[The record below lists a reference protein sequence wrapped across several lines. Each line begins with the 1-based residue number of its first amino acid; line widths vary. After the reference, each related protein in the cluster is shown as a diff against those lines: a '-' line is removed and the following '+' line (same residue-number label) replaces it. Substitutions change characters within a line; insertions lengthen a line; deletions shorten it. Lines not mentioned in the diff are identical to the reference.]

1 VASGKRYGSD
11 VVAVVS
17 PEVYLNGE
25 FVPADEARVPVLDRG
40 FLFGDGVYE
49 LMPVYGGHAFRLN
62 EHLARLARS
71 LAEVSIPNPYAP
83 ARWVQIL
90 NELIERAGAG
100 DLLVY
105 CQVTRGVAP
114 RDHAFPRG
122 IEPTVFAMTSA
133 RPNPSRAQLER
144 GIKAVTREDIRWQRC
159 DIKSISLLANVLLR
173 QQAIDAG
180 AAESLLVRDGYVAE
194 GAASNVFVVIDDVI
208 VTPPNSASLLPGV
221 TRDLIL
227 ELAAANGLPHKEAR
241 IREQALHGAQE
252 IWITSSSKEVL
263 SVTTLDESPVGDGIP
278 GPQWQRIY
286 ALYQNYKCE
295 FAARKSA

>member
-1 VASGKRYGSD
+1 M
-11 VVAVVS
+11 S
-17 PEVYLNGE
+17 PKVYLNGE
-25 FVPADEARVPVLDRG
+25 FVPAEEARVPVLDRG

-49 LMPVYGGHAFRLN
+49 LMPVYGGHAFRLDK
-62 EHLARLARS
+62 HLARLSRS
-71 LAEVSIPNPYAP
+71 LNEVSIPNPYAP

-90 NELIERAGAG
+90 TDLIERAGGG

-105 CQVTRGVAP
+105 WQVTRGVAP
-114 RDHAFPRG
+114 RDHAFPRD
-122 IEPTVFAMTSA
+122 IEPTVFAMTSLLPRSA
-133 RPNPSRAQLER
+133 PEQLEG

-173 QQAIDAG
+173 QQAIEAG

-227 ELAAANGLPHKEAR
+227 ELAAAGGLAHEEAR
-241 IREQALHGAQE
+241 IRERALGGAQE

-263 SVTTLDESPVGDGIP
+263 PVTTLDEKPVGDGLP
-278 GPQWQRIY
+278 GPQWKRIH
-286 ALYQNYKCE
+286 ALYQRYKRQ
-295 FAARKSA
+295 FVVRKTV

>member
-1 VASGKRYGSD
+1 MVP
-11 VVAVVS
+11 VVS
-17 PEVYLNGE
+17 PKVYLNGE
-25 FVPADEARVPVLDRG
+25 FVPAEEARVPVLDRG

-49 LMPVYGGHAFRLN
+49 LMPVYGGHAFRLDK
-62 EHLARLARS
+62 HLARLSRS
-71 LAEVSIPNPYAP
+71 LNEVSIPNPYAP

-90 NELIERAGAG
+90 TDLIERAGGG

-105 CQVTRGVAP
+105 WQVTRGVAP
-114 RDHAFPRG
+114 RDHAFPRD
-122 IEPTVFAMTSA
+122 IEPTVFAMTSLLPRSA
-133 RPNPSRAQLER
+133 PEQLEG

-173 QQAIDAG
+173 QQAIEAG

-227 ELAAANGLPHKEAR
+227 ELAAAGGLAHEEAR
-241 IREQALHGAQE
+241 IRERALGGAQE

-263 SVTTLDESPVGDGIP
+263 PVTTLDEKPVGDGLP
-278 GPQWQRIY
+278 GPQWKRIH
-286 ALYQNYKCE
+286 ALYQRYKRQ
-295 FAARKSA
+295 FVVRKTV

>member
-1 VASGKRYGSD
+1 M
-11 VVAVVS
+11 S
-17 PEVYLNGE
+17 PKVYLNGE
-25 FVPADEARVPVLDRG
+25 FVPAEEARVPVLDRG

-49 LMPVYGGHAFRLN
+49 LMPVYGGHAFRLDK
-62 EHLARLARS
+62 HLARLSRS
-71 LAEVSIPNPYAP
+71 LNEVSIPNPYAP

-90 NELIERAGAG
+90 TDLIERAGGG

-105 CQVTRGVAP
+105 WQVTRGVAP
-114 RDHAFPRG
+114 RDHAFPRD
-122 IEPTVFAMTSA
+122 IEPTVFAMTSLLPRSA
-133 RPNPSRAQLER
+133 PEQLER

-159 DIKSISLLANVLLR
+159 DIKSISLVANVLLR
-173 QQAIDAG
+173 QQAIEAG

-227 ELAAANGLPHKEAR
+227 ELAAAGGLAHEEAR
-241 IREQALHGAQE
+241 IRERALGGAQE

-263 SVTTLDESPVGDGIP
+263 PVTTLDEKPVGDGLP
-278 GPQWQRIY
+278 GPQWKRIH
-286 ALYQNYKCE
+286 ALYQRYKRQ
-295 FAARKSA
+295 FVVRKTV

>member
-1 VASGKRYGSD
+1 M
-11 VVAVVS
+11 
-17 PEVYLNGE
+17 PQEVYLNGE

-49 LMPVYGGHAFRLN
+49 LMPVYRGQAFRLD
-62 EHLARLARS
+62 EHLARLSRS
-71 LAEVSIPNPYAP
+71 LFEISIPDPYVS
-83 ARWVQIL
+83 ARWIQVL
-90 NELIERAGAG
+90 SELIERAGAG

-105 CQVTRGVAP
+105 WQVTRGVAP
-114 RDHAFPRG
+114 RDHAFPRD

-133 RPNPSRAQLER
+133 LPQPAPEQLAR
-144 GIKAVTREDIRWQRC
+144 GVKAVTRADTRWQRC

-194 GAASNVFVVIDDVI
+194 GAASNVFVVMDDVI

-227 ELAAANGLPHKEAR
+227 ELAAADGLAHEQAR
-241 IREQALHGAQE
+241 IREHSLRDAQE
-252 IWITSSSKEVL
+252 IWITSSSREVL
-263 SVTTLDESPVGDGIP
+263 PVTILDESPVGDGLP
-278 GPQWQRIY
+278 GPQWKRVH